1 MFSPMAHVSSIKLS
15 DEEKLAMLQR
25 LDQFRHWH
33 SLDEK
38 RYCLVCGEII
48 TGRQIQVIMGTPGKR
63 SLRIICPTKYCD
75 AMPMEWV
82 QPTDEV
88 LITIAMVEV
97 ERSWLRLIMRAGRAM
112 QSCRSKTTSST
123 ISKTRSRPL
132 ARVASASRKTEA
144 RGCEVPCDS

>member
-1 MFSPMAHVSSIKLS
+1 MALVSSIKLS
-15 DEEKLAMLQR
+15 DEEKLAILQR

-48 TGRQIQVIMGTPGKR
+48 TGRQIQVIMGIPANT

-82 QPTDEV
+82 PPTEEV
-88 LITIAMVEV
+88 LIKIAMMAA
-97 ERSWLRLIMRAGRAM
+97 ERHWFCLVRQAGRAM
-112 QSCRSKTTSST
+112 QSYQRKTTSSN
-123 ISKTRSRPL
+123 ISGTRP
-132 ARVASASRKTEA
+132 KPT
-144 RGCEVPCDS
+144 GGPC

>member
-1 MFSPMAHVSSIKLS
+1 MTPVSSIKLS
-15 DEEKLAMLQR
+15 DEEKLATLQR
-25 LDQFRHWH
+25 LDQFRQWH

-38 RYCLVCGEII
+38 RYCLVCGEMI

-88 LITIAMVEV
+88 LITIAMVEA
-97 ERSWLRLIMRAGRAM
+97 EQSWLRLIMRAGRAM
-112 QSCRSKTTSST
+112 QSYRRKTSGTIDTTRSK
-123 ISKTRSRPL
+123 PPF
-132 ARVASASRKTEA
+132 
-144 RGCEVPCDS
+144 G